1 MGVSVENVEMVEGE
15 PLRVLILTA
24 DAGLG
29 HRRAAEAI
37 GAVLQEMWGEV
48 CEAKIVN
55 PLEDARVPAF
65 LRESQADYD
74 RLVREMPR
82 LYELAYD
89 VSDANLVSSVVD
101 GALSMMLFE
110 AMQDIVACHR
120 PDVIITT
127 YPLYQAPLGAVYQA
141 SDHYIPLL
149 TVVTDLAAVHRLW
162 FHDAADLCMVPTEAV
177 RDEAV
182 QNGIASDRIRV
193 VGIPVHLDLTRQDWD
208 RETLRTELGW
218 QQDLTT
224 ILVVGSKRVEHLL
237 DTLRALNHSGLS
249 LQLVIVSGDDED
261 LYRALQAI
269 EWHVTAHVYGFVEN
283 MPAMMRAVD
292 CVISKAG
299 GLIVAESLACGL
311 PMLLID
317 ALPGQEAGNVE
328 HVVANG
334 AGELAKDPLAVL
346 ETMCH
351 WLADGGRLLAEKAR
365 NARRMGRP
373 RAAYDVANLALA
385 AARSGSRVQRE
396 DRAPGRAKLLD
407 LLRRRDMACEGAQDE

>member
-1 MGVSVENVEMVEGE
+1 MGASVENVGVVERE

-37 GAVLQEMWGEV
+37 DAVLRGVWGEV
-48 CEAKIVN
+48 CETTIVN
-55 PLEDARVPAF
+55 PLEDARVPTL

-101 GALSMMLFE
+101 GALAMMLFE
-110 AMQDIVACHR
+110 VMQEIVACHR

-182 QNGIASDRIRV
+182 QSGIASDKIRV
-193 VGIPVHLDLTRQDWD
+193 VGIPVQLDLTREDWN
-208 RETLRTELGW
+208 RETLRAELGW

-237 DTLRALNHSGLS
+237 DTLGALNHSGLS
-249 LQLVIVSGDDED
+249 LQLAIVSGDDEN

-269 EWHVTAHVYGFVEN
+269 EWHVTAHIYGFVTN
-283 MPAMMRAVD
+283 MPALMRAAD

-317 ALPGQEAGNVE
+317 ALPGQETGNVE

-346 ETMCH
+346 EAMRH

-365 NARRMGRP
+365 NARRIGRP
-373 RAAYDVANLALA
+373 RAAYDVANLALV
-385 AARSGSRVQRE
+385 AARSGPRVQKDNRVS
-396 DRAPGRAKLLD
+396 GRAKLLE
-407 LLRRRDMACEGAQDE
+407 LLGRRDVVCEGDSG

>member
-1 MGVSVENVEMVEGE
+1 MGASVENVGGAEGE

-37 GAVLQEMWGEV
+37 DAVLRGVWGEV
-48 CEAKIVN
+48 CETTIVN
-55 PLEDARVPAF
+55 PLEDARVPTL

-101 GALSMMLFE
+101 GALAMMLFE
-110 AMQDIVACHR
+110 VMQEIVACRR

-182 QNGIASDRIRV
+182 QSGIASDRIRV
-193 VGIPVHLDLTRQDWD
+193 VGIPVQLDLTREDWN
-208 RETLRTELGW
+208 RETLRAELGW

-237 DTLRALNHSGLS
+237 DTLGALNHSGLS
-249 LQLVIVSGDDED
+249 LQLAIVSGDDEN

-269 EWHVTAHVYGFVEN
+269 EWHVTAHIYGFVTN
-283 MPAMMRAVD
+283 MPALMRAAD

-317 ALPGQEAGNVE
+317 ALPGQETGNVE

-334 AGELAKDPLAVL
+334 AGELVKDPLAVL
-346 ETMCH
+346 EAMRH

-365 NARRMGRP
+365 NARRIGRP
-373 RAAYDVANLALA
+373 RAAYDVANLALV
-385 AARSGSRVQRE
+385 AARSGPRVQKDNRVS
-396 DRAPGRAKLLD
+396 GRAKLLE
-407 LLRRRDMACEGAQDE
+407 LLGRRDVVCEGDSG